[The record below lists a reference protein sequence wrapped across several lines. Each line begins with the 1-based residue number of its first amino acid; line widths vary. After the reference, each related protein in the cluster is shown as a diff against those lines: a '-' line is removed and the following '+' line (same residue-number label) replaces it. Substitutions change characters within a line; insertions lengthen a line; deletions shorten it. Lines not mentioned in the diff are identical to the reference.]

1 MSKGKNVIV
10 TGAGTIGNLVAQAVK
25 GRGAKKVLITDV
37 SDLRLEKARECGLE
51 NTANTA
57 KESFEDAVKRV
68 FRRRGFPMRV

>member
-1 MSKGKNVIV
+1 MEPCAVGIHASGRTDVKGKNVIV

-57 KESFEDAVKRV
+57 KESLR
-68 FRRRGFPMRV
+68 